1 MRYAAHL
8 PLEGIGETGQARIG
22 DARVALVG
30 LGGLGCVIAQYLV
43 SSGVGRL
50 TLCDYDKVAESNL
63 SRQILYRPDDVGRL
77 KTEAASETLGTLN
90 PDTELLTIDKRMHM
104 DGMREAFPNCDLV
117 IDASDNY
124 GTRLAVNRVC
134 LELEK
139 PWIMASCIRLEGQ
152 VMLLRPGLAC
162 YRCVYGS
169 APDTLEDCPGAGI
182 FAPVAGVVGTSA
194 AHFALAH
201 LAGMDMPG
209 GMHLFDGSSWTWCSL
224 STPKDPDCPECSD
237 GEANSQ

>member
-8 PLEGIGETGQARIG
+8 PLEVIGEAGQARIN
-22 DARVALVG
+22 DAHVAVVG

-63 SRQILYRPDDVGRL
+63 SRQILYRPGDVGRF
-77 KTEAASETLGTLN
+77 KTDVASEVLGTLN
-90 PDTELLTIDKRMHM
+90 PDTELQTIDKRMHM
-104 DGMREAFPNCDLV
+104 DGMHQLFPTCDLV

-134 LELEK
+134 LELGK

-152 VMLLRPGLAC
+152 VMLLRPDLQDRAC

-182 FAPVAGVVGTSA
+182 FAPVAGVIGTSA

-201 LAGMDMPG
+201 IAGLEMPG
-209 GMHLFDGSSWTWCSL
+209 GFHLFDGSNWTWRTL
-224 STPKDPDCPECSD
+224 IAPKDPDCSD
-237 GEANSQ
+237 CGKR